1 MYLFVYYSMY
11 NRMHV
16 SYIIYIYDYIFRITI
31 LLKVMLS
38 NNQFV
43 KIVLFIKNMKSLS
56 QRFMKM
62 NCKLCQKT
70 WHKTEKLFFLLS
82 AFEILNFFCFCC
94 FAKMQKWQFVK
105 IAMIA
110 NLNIPSAKV
119 CSTKKKI
126 KRDFSCVMHLSN
138 IV

>member
-70 WHKTEKLFFLLS
+70 
-82 AFEILNFFCFCC
+82 
-94 FAKMQKWQFVK
+94 
-105 IAMIA
+105 
-110 NLNIPSAKV
+110 
-119 CSTKKKI
+119 
-126 KRDFSCVMHLSN
+126 
-138 IV
+138 